1 MSKFARI
8 GKRAWSFRASPVG
21 PHRRPEQ
28 RKRAQLP
35 AFRDQGCIDS
45 GDQASCHGLAATVPF
60 TAMSDR
66 EIEAALRQIRPDKT
80 DAFPLGALNGIRV
93 LRGYLEELEPLCI
106 ERSLDLGASVEDV
119 ADALGITKQG
129 VYYKIRRIAEGD
141 AGSNAEE
148 DEAVS

>member
-1 MSKFARI
+1 M
-8 GKRAWSFRASPVG
+8 G
-21 PHRRPEQ
+21 
-28 RKRAQLP
+28 
-35 AFRDQGCIDS
+35 
-45 GDQASCHGLAATVPF
+45 
-60 TAMSDR
+60 DR
-66 EIEAALRQIRPDKT
+66 EIDAALRQIRPDKT
-80 DAFPLGALNGIRV
+80 DAFPLGALHGIRV
-93 LRGYLEELEPLCI
+93 LRDYLEELEPRCI